1 MQVEPKRQELAA
13 ANDKLLAA
21 NTRLKEVQEKV
32 AALNAQ
38 VKQLEDQYSLVSPL
52 PWWWLL
58 YGGKSHCSLHAHNPC
73 QQLIV
78 TRHAVGESTM
88 QVAILEACRTENA
101 AGLRLCGTATP
112 WESSASCSAG
122 FG

>member
-52 PWWWLL
+52 PCWWLL
-58 YGGKSHCSLHAHNPC
+58 FRGKNHCSLHATTPARSSSPRSMLLEEALRRLPC
-73 QQLIV
+73 
-78 TRHAVGESTM
+78 
-88 QVAILEACRTENA
+88 
-101 AGLRLCGTATP
+101 
-112 WESSASCSAG
+112 
-122 FG
+122 

>member
-38 VKQLEDQYSLVSPL
+38 VKQLEDQYSLVSPS
-52 PWWWLL
+52 PCWWQLL
-58 YGGKSHCSLHAHNPC
+58 RGKMHCSLHAHNSC
-73 QQLIV
+73 QQLV
-78 TRHAVGESTM
+78 TSRHAAGESTV
-88 QVAILEACRTENA
+88 QVEACRTVQH
-101 AGLRLCGTATP
+101 G
-112 WESSASCSAG
+112 
-122 FG
+122 

>member
-52 PWWWLL
+52 PCWWLL
-58 YGGKSHCSLHAHNPC
+58 LRGKNHCSLHATTPARSLSPRSMLLEEALRRLPC
-73 QQLIV
+73 
-78 TRHAVGESTM
+78 
-88 QVAILEACRTENA
+88 
-101 AGLRLCGTATP
+101 
-112 WESSASCSAG
+112 
-122 FG
+122 

>member
-52 PWWWLL
+52 PCWWHVWR
-58 YGGKSHCSLHAHNPC
+58 GKMHCSLHAPN
-73 QQLIV
+73 
-78 TRHAVGESTM
+78 
-88 QVAILEACRTENA
+88 
-101 AGLRLCGTATP
+101 
-112 WESSASCSAG
+112 SC
-122 FG
+122 